1 MFGYVIANKDIM
13 TEEQEARY
21 RACYCGLCRALQR
34 RHGSLARLTLTYD
47 MTFLIL
53 LLNSMY
59 PPAASCT
66 PSGAMTGPRAG

>member
-21 RACYCGLCRALQR
+21 RACYCGLCHALHR
-34 RHGSLARLTLTYD
+34 RHGSLSRVTLTYD

-53 LLNSMY
+53 LLTIFPDIALWLPNKFF
-59 PPAASCT
+59 
-66 PSGAMTGPRAG
+66 